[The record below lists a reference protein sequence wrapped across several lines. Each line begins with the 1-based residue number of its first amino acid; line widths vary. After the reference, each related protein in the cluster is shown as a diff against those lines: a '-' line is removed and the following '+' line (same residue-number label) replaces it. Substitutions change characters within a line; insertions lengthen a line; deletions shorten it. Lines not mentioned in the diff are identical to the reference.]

1 MHSAAVNDWNKDRQF
16 QSLNKQ
22 NRFVDVRVVRDGR
35 EQMLSSAEVLVG
47 DVLCIE
53 TGDKLMADGYLLV
66 GHDMVIDESS
76 LTGESEPIK
85 KHETEPWCRSG
96 TKVCTL

>member
-1 MHSAAVNDWNKDRQF
+1 M
-16 QSLNKQ
+16 
-22 NRFVDVRVVRDGR
+22 VRDGR

-53 TGDKLMADGYLLV
+53 TGDKLVADGYLLV

-85 KHETEPWCRSG
+85 KHEEEPWCRSG
-96 TKVCTL
+96 TKVCMAATLHCSHNLTAP